1 MITEIT
7 DEDIAW
13 VESLLRLRPLDA
25 QRIAFVRSL
34 TTLDAAACPGSGKTT
49 LVVAKLAILARK
61 WTTTQRGICVLSH
74 TNVARQEIEKRLGH
88 TSVGQALLHYPHCI
102 DTIHGFVSR
111 YLAMPFVRSQRGRVT
126 AIDDEMT
133 FRARKRQ
140 LNRGEFR
147 TLEGFLQRKH
157 FDFEGLRLKTID
169 GNPTVGGFG
178 FAWGAHTATFQLAKR
193 AVLGAAAEGY
203 FCYDEIFVLAA
214 ELLREQPS
222 LSEILSQ
229 RFPIVIID
237 EMQDTSDQQGQLL
250 HQVFPRSSET
260 AVVQRVGDPNQA
272 IFEGGEL
279 FTTDQFPD
287 AARCIHIADSHRFD
301 SSIAGLA
308 NPFARNPIL
317 PDGLKGVRD
326 GGQAT
331 IPHHIFI
338 FPDGDTSG
346 VLGAF
351 GKHVLTHLNP
361 SQLSGS
367 IVAALGAVH
376 AKADDILPGNDKYPK
391 SVCHYWSDYSPNTD
405 RKDPSPE
412 DLAAYFHHARRIL
425 GEDGAIGPSVDH
437 VARGIIHLANL
448 TAGKAVLQPASRPNL
463 QLDRL
468 LGTHPEGAL
477 YGNLLARFMVNLETI
492 DNAAWVSI
500 QDDLKAI
507 ASALT
512 NCEIPAPAAAFLN
525 WSPPQQAPQQQAKIH
540 RMKANVYRHSA
551 GAGHVDIQLSSIHR
565 AKGQTHLATLVLE
578 TFNYNHFLKS
588 LLPWLTG
595 QKTGGQDCSNNRE
608 IKRLLQMYVAVTRP
622 THLLCLA
629 MRRSSLGD
637 GLTFNRNSD
646 RLTER
651 GWTLQLL

>member
-1 MITEIT
+1 
-7 DEDIAW
+7 
-13 VESLLRLRPLDA
+13 
-25 QRIAFVRSL
+25 
-34 TTLDAAACPGSGKTT
+34 LDAAACPGSGKTT

-61 WTTTQRGICVLSH
+61 WATTQRGICVLSH

-111 YLAMPFVRSQRGRVT
+111 YLAMPFVRSQGGRVT

-147 TLEGFLQRKH
+147 TLDGFLQRKH
-157 FDFEGLRLKTID
+157 FDFERLRFKTID

-178 FAWGAHTATFQLAKR
+178 FAWGGHTDTFQLAKR

-214 ELLREQPS
+214 ELLREQPL

-250 HQVFPRSSET
+250 HQVFPRTSES

-279 FTTDQFPD
+279 FTIDQFPD
-287 AARCIHIADSHRFD
+287 AARCLHIADSHRFD

-317 PDGLKGVRD
+317 PDGLRGVRD
-326 GGQAT
+326 AGQTT
-331 IPHHIFI
+331 IPHHLLI
-338 FPDGDTSG
+338 FPDGDTTR

-351 GKHVLTHLNP
+351 GERVLAHFTP

-412 DLAAYFHHARRIL
+412 DLAAYFHHARRIV
-425 GEDGAIGPSVDH
+425 GEAGALGPSVDH

-463 QLDRL
+463 QLARL
-468 LGTHPEGAL
+468 LGAHPDGAAP
-477 YGNLLARFMVNLETI
+477 YRNLLARFVVNLEPL
-492 DNAAWVSI
+492 DSAAWASI
-500 QDDLKAI
+500 RDDLKAI
-507 ASALT
+507 ATALT
-512 NCEIPAPAAAFLN
+512 NSEIPAPAAAFLN
-525 WSPPQQAPQQQAKIH
+525 WSLPPQQSHQQQAQIS
-540 RMKANVYRHSA
+540 RIKANVYRHSA
-551 GAGHVDIQLSSIHR
+551 GASHVDIQLSSIHR

-588 LLPWLTG
+588 LLPWLAG
-595 QKTGGQDCSNNRE
+595 QKIGGEACSSDRE

-622 THLLCLA
+622 SHLLCLA
-629 MRRSSLGD
+629 MSRSSFGY
-637 GLTFNRNSD
+637 GATFERNSD
-646 RLTER
+646 HLTER